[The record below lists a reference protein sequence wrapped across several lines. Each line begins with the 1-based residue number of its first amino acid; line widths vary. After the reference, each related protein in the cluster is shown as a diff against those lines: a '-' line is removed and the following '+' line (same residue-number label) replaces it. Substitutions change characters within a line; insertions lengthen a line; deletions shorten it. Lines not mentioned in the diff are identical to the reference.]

1 MGCSVLV
8 TTFNMITHT
17 QKRSWEAE
25 QTMKWIQEQ
34 VLNYS
39 FTSNVTFLRFTK
51 NDKKIFRSFK
61 MLYKDFNSLLKDFY
75 KPLAI

>member
-17 QKRSWEAE
+17 QRRSWEAE

-34 VLNYS
+34 VRLLLLS
-39 FTSNVTFLRFTK
+39 PSSPAGVGHHGARRGAHHPSQDVQESAHTGPVTH
-51 NDKKIFRSFK
+51 
-61 MLYKDFNSLLKDFY
+61 
-75 KPLAI
+75 